1 MSAEGVFVYHPL
13 GPKTPLFELWRE
25 ASKQRLR
32 EQPTVSPELLKRY
45 RSHVAARLRGS
56 ASFPADLT
64 EDGRELVQMFRAFF
78 PAFLERIGAP
88 PDRMDIPVTFP
99 TLALFDARVAEAGQ
113 QRGIFVTSQVLDV
126 IELFARTMSLCAR
139 LNGLASPVLCALED
153 PSQPHIL
160 LAWMPLYNHGLEGF
174 TLREL
179 LREPLAASVRQ
190 QLDRQIFAAVPGFSV
205 DASRAWGRHRL
216 AAYLAQIMLVSMERL
231 LRADVAGGVELLG
244 IAGDLAPCDEAMSMD
259 ARYLA
264 TVVLTFVV
272 LHEHAHIAHRHNS
285 LEPMEEDPQIKQI
298 VEGAMRF
305 AKDHPDTVT
314 VDLTESTQRF
324 EQDADCFAI
333 EAAPDTYRGAMLEA
347 ATLWFT
353 ALASADRGGT
363 GWLEKS
369 AEAKGRAYPQYA
381 MRVWFL
387 NGRYSTGAR
396 QGKIAQ
402 AITRT
407 AEAIESSPSGV
418 DVSLAKLA
426 LLFRALWAIGCAE
439 SGLRGG
445 FWWGLRWPLSR
456 LLRRQSYQAVPSP

>member
-1 MSAEGVFVYHPL
+1 MSADGVFVYHPL

-25 ASKQRLR
+25 ASKQRPR

-45 RSHVAARLRGS
+45 RSHVAARLRGAPS
-56 ASFPADLT
+56 LPSDQT
-64 EDGRELVQMFRAFF
+64 EDRRELVQLFRAFF
-78 PAFLERIGAP
+78 PVFLDRIGAP

-99 TLALFDARVAEAGQ
+99 TLALFDARVAEAAP
-113 QRGIFVTSQVLDV
+113 QRGIFVTSRVLDV

-139 LNGLASPVLCALED
+139 LNGLATPVLCALGD
-153 PSQPHIL
+153 PPPPHVL
-160 LAWMPLYNHGLEGF
+160 LAWMPLQNHGLAGF

-179 LREPLAASVRQ
+179 LAVPLAGNPRRR
-190 QLDRQIFAAVPGFSV
+190 LEEQIFAAVPGFSAE
-205 DASRAWGRHRL
+205 ASRAWGHHRL
-216 AAYLAQIMLVSMERL
+216 AAYLAQIMLASMERL
-231 LRADVAGGVELLG
+231 LRADVAGSEELLG
-244 IAGDLAPCDEAMSMD
+244 IAGELPSCDEAMSMD

-305 AKDHPDTVT
+305 AKDHPDTV
-314 VDLTESTQRF
+314 VADLTESTQRF

-333 EAAPDTYRGAMLEA
+333 EAVPETDRSAILEA

-363 GWLEKS
+363 DWLEKS
-369 AEAKGRAYPQYA
+369 ADAKGRAYPQYA

-387 NGRYSTGAR
+387 NGRYSTGMR
-396 QGKIAQ
+396 QGRVAQ
-402 AITRT
+402 EITRT
-407 AEAIESSPSGV
+407 AQAIEASPSSV
-418 DVSLAKLA
+418 DLSLENLVPV
-426 LLFRALWAIGCAE
+426 FRALWEIGCAE
-439 SGLRGG
+439 VARAADVDG
-445 FWWGLRWPLSR
+445 
-456 LLRRQSYQAVPSP
+456 RR